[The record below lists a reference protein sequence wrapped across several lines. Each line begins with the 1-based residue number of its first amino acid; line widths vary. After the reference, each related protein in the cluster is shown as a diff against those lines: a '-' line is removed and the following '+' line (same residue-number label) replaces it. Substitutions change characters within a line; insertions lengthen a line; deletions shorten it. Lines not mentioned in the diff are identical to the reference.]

1 MTVATMTEQPMM
13 ASSAAAAAATSPLK
27 MTATTPVF
35 LRLRE
40 ALLKQYGVHGAV
52 DAFEALVDLEER
64 PVFVS
69 VVRHEILQKFFE
81 GMSAANPAIGR
92 AYLDAKRGLKQ
103 PLGKS
108 GNLGS
113 MPVKLT
119 SDVMYF
125 AHTAGSLY
133 RVPERISP
141 EDLLNAMR
149 RFECG
154 GGKKGV
160 EGAENTTIEEVRAFI
175 DEWDTASYLHRDA
188 GLHVLDFSLF
198 LRFACSELDALTAA
212 NNLGGAAAAVEKAK
226 LNVQR
231 QARDVIALKRRQ
243 ATEEARAIA
252 REREG
257 EMLVGVLREEL
268 AVYQAN
274 RSPAVGSIQQPMA
287 FKIDVSLP
295 GKGEGERTSGRPLND
310 YTPSTCTDAMLVT
323 VLHACS
329 VYYHRALCTHP
340 PHFSLRG

>member
-1 MTVATMTEQPMM
+1 M
-13 ASSAAAAAATSPLK
+13 ASSAAAAAATSPSK
-27 MTATTPVF
+27 VTATTPVF

-40 ALLKQYGVHGAV
+40 ALLERYGVHGAV
-52 DAFEALVDLEER
+52 EAFEALVDVEER

-69 VVRHEILQKFFE
+69 VVRHEILQKFFD
-81 GMSAANPAIGR
+81 GMSAANPAISR

-103 PLGKS
+103 PMVKS
-108 GNLGS
+108 GNLGA

-149 RFECG
+149 RLERG
-154 GGKKGV
+154 DGKKGV
-160 EGAENTTIEEVRAFI
+160 EGAENTTVEEVRAFI
-175 DEWDTASYLHRDA
+175 DEWDTANYLHRDA

-198 LRFACSELDALTAA
+198 LRFACAESDALSAV
-212 NNLGGAAAAVEKAK
+212 NDLGGVAAAVEKAK
-226 LNVQR
+226 RNVRR
-231 QARDVIALKRRQ
+231 QARDAIALKRRQ

-274 RSPAVGSIQQPMA
+274 RSPAVGAVQQPMA
-287 FKIDVSLP
+287 FTIDVSLP
-295 GKGEGERTSGRPLND
+295 GKGEKEKTPGRRLKD
-310 YTPSTCTDAMLVT
+310 LYTPCTCTDALFVT

-329 VYYHRALCTHP
+329 AYYQSTHP
-340 PHFSLRG
+340 PRFYLRG